1 MQNRDED
8 KYREQPDDFSK
19 RIRQKIENHRMP
31 VDSDCWSAIEAQIK
45 KPAVSSSP
53 TKSKRVALRW
63 IGSAVAVA
71 AIIALVFLIIP
82 DNKPLSEMAVI
93 HQDTNQ
99 PNTVSQPEQKA
110 VDEIPAKIQVEKAM
124 AVRVVQHGQNVSL
137 PTENV
142 AETNKE
148 NESDVKVTD
157 SADST
162 DNNTTIANDEPVKNA
177 DEPKIEKESTSQRRD
192 ARQQT
197 PILLGERKNKN
208 DKWLVAA
215 SFSSG
220 SGSVTDAESF
230 STLKDYAS
238 SDELQSQ
245 NPPTLKDP
253 GEVNSRMLSDND
265 FTDSDH
271 SLPLSFGLSIRKDI
285 NKYIGIETGLTYTY
299 LSSTFERIN
308 IPQYKSKR
316 ELHYL
321 GIPVNLVVYLWNDPK
336 WNVYVS
342 GGAMLEKGL
351 QQKYVQDMYQ
361 NNVKISSTS
370 DKGSISGVQWSLN
383 AAAGVSYSFYQD
395 LSLYAEPR
403 FSHYFDNNQP
413 ASIRSEKSDIF
424 SLGGGLRYKF

>member
-8 KYREQPDDFSK
+8 KYMEQPDDFSK
-19 RIRQKIENHRMP
+19 RIRQKIEDHRMP
-31 VDSDCWSAIEAQIK
+31 VDSDCWNAIEAQIK
-45 KPAVSSSP
+45 PVVKSP
-53 TKSKRVALRW
+53 GKSKKAVLRW
-63 IGSAVAVA
+63 MGSAAAVA
-71 AIIALVFLIIP
+71 AVIALVFLIMP
-82 DNKPLSEMAVI
+82 DNKPLSDMAVI
-93 HQDTNQ
+93 HQEDTNHSF
-99 PNTVSQPEQKA
+99 TAKEPEKK
-110 VDEIPAKIQVEKAM
+110 VIDEIPAKVQGEKVM
-124 AVRVVQHGQNVSL
+124 AVRVVQQEPNVS
-137 PTENV
+137 TSVENI
-142 AETNKE
+142 AEVTKE
-148 NESDVKVTD
+148 NESNINTD
-157 SADST
+157 SPDQT
-162 DNNTTIANDEPVKNA
+162 DNNNTLANNDSEKKTE
-177 DEPKIEKESTSQRRD
+177 EPKTESTSTQQKKEVK
-192 ARQQT
+192 QQT
-197 PILLGERKNKN
+197 PILLEKRKDKN
-208 DKWLVAA
+208 EKWLVAA

-238 SDELQSQ
+238 SDDIQSQ
-245 NPPTLKDP
+245 NPPALKDP
-253 GEVNSRMLSDND
+253 GEANSRKLSDND

-285 NKYIGIETGLTYTY
+285 NKHIGIETGLTYTY

-336 WNVYVS
+336 WSLYVS

-361 NNVKISSTS
+361 NNVKISSTT
-370 DKGSISGVQWSLN
+370 DKGSVSGVQWSLN
-383 AAAGVSYSFYQD
+383 AAAGVSYTFYQD

-403 FSHYFDNNQP
+403 FSHYFENDQP
-413 ASIRSEKSDIF
+413 ASIRTEKSDVF

>member
-8 KYREQPDDFSK
+8 KYMEQPDDFSK
-19 RIRQKIENHRMP
+19 RIRQKIEDHRMS

-45 KPAVSSSP
+45 KPAVNSP
-53 TKSKRVALRW
+53 SKGRKAVLRW

-71 AIIALVFLIIP
+71 AIIMLVFLIIP

-99 PNTVSQPEQKA
+99 PHTVNKPEQKP
-110 VDEIPAKIQVEKAM
+110 VGEIPAKVQTEKVM
-124 AVRVVQHGQNVSL
+124 AVRVVQQRQNISGAV
-137 PTENV
+137 ENIT
-142 AETNKE
+142 ETNKE
-148 NESDVKVTD
+148 NEPDVNTD
-157 SADST
+157 SPDSA
-162 DNNTTIANDEPVKNA
+162 NSNKTIANDEPAKKA
-177 DEPKIEKESTSQRRD
+177 DEPKKESEPTPQRREVK
-192 ARQQT
+192 QQT
-197 PILLGERKNKN
+197 TLLLGKRKDKN
-208 DKWLVAA
+208 EKWMVGA

-238 SDELQSQ
+238 SEELQSQ

-253 GEVNSRMLSDND
+253 GEANSAKLSDND

-285 NKYIGIETGLTYTY
+285 NKHIGIETGLTYTY

-336 WNVYVS
+336 WSMYVS
-342 GGAMLEKGL
+342 GGVMLEKGL

-361 NNVKISSTS
+361 NNVKISSTT

-413 ASIRSEKSDIF
+413 ASIRTEKSDVF
-424 SLGGGLRYKF
+424 SLAGGLRYKF